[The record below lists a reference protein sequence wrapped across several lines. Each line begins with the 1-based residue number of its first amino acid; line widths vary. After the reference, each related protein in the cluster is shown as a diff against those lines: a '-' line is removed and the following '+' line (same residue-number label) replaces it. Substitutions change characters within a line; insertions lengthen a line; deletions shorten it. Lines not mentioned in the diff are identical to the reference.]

1 MINITNVYL
10 NSGATLR
17 RSGVTPATPEAMLG
31 IIRILNFF
39 TTKLSPTDFWC
50 LKCVYIS
57 SQSLS
62 RHTLEIIWNNVGKS
76 FQSDLT
82 IVPRNTI
89 EDDS

>member
-1 MINITNVYL
+1 MITNVYL

-17 RSGVTPATPEAMLG
+17 RSGVTPATPEAILG
-31 IIRILNFF
+31 IILILNFF
-39 TTKLSPTDFWC
+39 TTELSPTDFWC

-76 FQSDLT
+76 FHNDLA
-82 IVPRNTI
+82 IIFNCVSW
-89 EDDS
+89 DDG